1 VPARLRVPVAVL
13 VVAGVW
19 AWLAS
24 ALPLRGPGGP
34 GPGFVPL
41 LLAGVLA
48 VLGVVLLLQAP
59 HAGTGTEPRRGPGW
73 RQAGVV
79 VGLLALYVAA
89 LAHVG
94 YVSATLPFLGLG
106 VWLCGGRSPLL
117 VVATAVGFTA
127 VVWIV
132 LGALFGV
139 PLPRGPWG

>member
-1 VPARLRVPVAVL
+1 
-13 VVAGVW
+13 
-19 AWLAS
+19 
-24 ALPLRGPGGP
+24 
-34 GPGFVPL
+34 
-41 LLAGVLA
+41 
-48 VLGVVLLLQAP
+48 
-59 HAGTGTEPRRGPGW
+59 
-73 RQAGVV
+73 VV

>member
-1 VPARLRVPVAVL
+1 MVRRLRVPFAVL
-13 VVAGVW
+13 AVAGAW

-24 ALPLRGPGGP
+24 TLPLRGPGGP
-34 GPGFVPL
+34 GPGVVPL
-41 LLAGVLA
+41 LLAAVLA
-48 VLGVVLLLQAP
+48 VLGLALLLQAW
-59 HAGTGTEPRRGPGW
+59 HADAETGPRPGPGW
-73 RQAGVV
+73 RQAGLV

-117 VVATAVGFTA
+117 VVATAVGFT
-127 VVWIV
+127 VLVWIV

-139 PLPRGPWG
+139 PLPRAPWR